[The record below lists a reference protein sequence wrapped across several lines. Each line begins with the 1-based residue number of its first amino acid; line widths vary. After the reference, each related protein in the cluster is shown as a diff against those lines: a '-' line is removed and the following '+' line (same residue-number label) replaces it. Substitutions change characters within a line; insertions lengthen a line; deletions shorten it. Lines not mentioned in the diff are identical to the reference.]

1 MASNKKVADI
11 ATQLA
16 ALHKMTVSEL
26 HAKYQEVFGEPSR
39 SRNKVYLQKKVAWQI
54 QALAEGGLS
63 KKAKDRIQEILDGP
77 MTINIGGRAR
87 KKAGKNESRGK
98 PKDSR
103 LPPVGT
109 VIKRTYKDRE
119 YEVTVLENG
128 FEYADEKY
136 RSLSKIA
143 KEITGT
149 SWNGFLFFSLMNR
162 KQS

>member
-11 ATQLA
+11 ATQLS

-26 HAKYQEVFGEPSR
+26 HTKYEEVFGEPSR
-39 SRNKVYLQKKVAWQI
+39 SRNKAYLRKKVAWQI

-77 MTINIGGRAR
+77 MTIDIGGKKR
-87 KKAGKNESRGK
+87 KKAAAKTGGKKRD
-98 PKDSR
+98 PR

-109 VIKRTYKDRE
+109 VIKRTYKDE
-119 YEVTVLENG
+119 EHAVTVLVDG
-128 FEYADEKY
+128 FEYTDEKY

-143 KEITGT
+143 KKITGT

-162 KQS
+162 KSS